1 MIYSYFKL
9 SDNFNLI
16 ITGVSIRLRTVLTKF
31 FFYRTREFIIKKG
44 MIGIYQITFNKS
56 RQSFLI

>member
-31 FFYRTREFIIKKG
+31 FFFTELENLLSKKV
-44 MIGIYQITFNKS
+44 
-56 RQSFLI
+56 

>member
-31 FFYRTREFIIKKG
+31 FFTELENLLSKKV
-44 MIGIYQITFNKS
+44 
-56 RQSFLI
+56 